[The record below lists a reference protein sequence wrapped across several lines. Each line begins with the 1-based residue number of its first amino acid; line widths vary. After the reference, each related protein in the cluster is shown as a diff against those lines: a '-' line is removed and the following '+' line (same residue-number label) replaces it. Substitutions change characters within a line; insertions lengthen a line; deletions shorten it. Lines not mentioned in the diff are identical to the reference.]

1 VALQEVSDSGA
12 SGLLDVMANAGYSS
26 VLGEP
31 DDDNGDRVAVLSR
44 LPLSARATP
53 QPSLAVSVTIHQ
65 GPISLGF
72 TSVHLPANNILASE
86 QARMSLASW
95 LDGMT
100 GYEIFGWRLQLDPGV
115 QRWPVRSRAVVV
127 RALPGPLE

>member
-1 VALQEVSDSGA
+1 
-12 SGLLDVMANAGYSS
+12 MANAGYSS

-53 QPSLAVSVTIHQ
+53 QPSLAVSVTIDQ

-86 QARMSLASW
+86 QEYVAGVLAGRH
-95 LDGMT
+95 DG
-100 GYEIFGWRLQLDPGV
+100 IRDLGWRLQLDPGV